1 MASSPITPWQIE
13 GEKVEVVTNLFLLG
27 SEVTAD
33 GDYSHETRKYLLL
46 GRKAGQCAEKQRHYS
61 ADKSP
66 YSQGCGLPSGHAQL
80 WELDCKEDGA
90 LKNQCLPT
98 VVLEKTPESP
108 LDSKEIKPV
117 NLKGNQPWVLDG
129 RTDAEVETP
138 VFWSFDVKADSLEKS
153 LMLEKIEGWRRGRQ
167 RMRWLDGITNTM
179 HMNLGKLREMV
190 TDRKVWHAVVH
201 VFANSRTQLGDWTKT
216 KCSYRFIFKFMP
228 SPSLGWRDLG
238 RLRVS

>member
-80 WELDCKEDGA
+80 
-90 LKNQCLPT
+90 
-98 VVLEKTPESP
+98 
-108 LDSKEIKPV
+108 
-117 NLKGNQPWVLDG
+117 
-129 RTDAEVETP
+129 
-138 VFWSFDVKADSLEKS
+138 
-153 LMLEKIEGWRRGRQ
+153 
-167 RMRWLDGITNTM
+167 
-179 HMNLGKLREMV
+179 
-190 TDRKVWHAVVH
+190 
-201 VFANSRTQLGDWTKT
+201 
-216 KCSYRFIFKFMP
+216 
-228 SPSLGWRDLG
+228 
-238 RLRVS
+238 

>member
-33 GDYSHETRKYLLL
+33 GDCSHETRKYLLL
-46 GRKAGQCAEKQRHYS
+46 GRKARQCAEKQRHYS
-61 ADKSP
+61 ADESP

-117 NLKGNQPWVLDG
+117 NLKGNQPWVLNG

-138 VFWSFDVKADSLEKS
+138 VFWSFDVNSWLIGKVPDAGKDRGLKEKRAS
-153 LMLEKIEGWRRGRQ
+153 EDEMAGWHHQCNGHELRQTSGDGDGQRGLACCSPCVCKQ
-167 RMRWLDGITNTM
+167 SDTTGWLNK
-179 HMNLGKLREMV
+179 N
-190 TDRKVWHAVVH
+190 KVLLQIY
-201 VFANSRTQLGDWTKT
+201 F
-216 KCSYRFIFKFMP
+216 
-228 SPSLGWRDLG
+228 
-238 RLRVS
+238 